1 MKRVVATLMTLI
13 IVLSIFWIFASQAKA
28 VSLPPVGYWKFD
40 EGSGTTAADSSGNG
54 NTGTVNG
61 AQWVEGIE
69 GKALSFDGL
78 DDYVYVPHSSS
89 LDLDGYQM
97 SVEFWMKLGLDWYPG
112 IAHENM
118 CVYDKGDAY
127 TSSLIAVSGALRYNL
142 AYVPVRE
149 TPETTKNGWA
159 SNTWFFIAE
168 VYDDPYIKIYV
179 NGVLDNSEIVSGPIP
194 HSGFNLCIGAHS
206 LRIDQIWFNGTIDEL
221 AIYNYARTPEEIWND
236 YSGGVAPPPVGG
248 KVLPINMPIIKPE
261 LQTPWIWL
269 TAIILSLA
277 VTVVYVKKRKRH
289 TEIIS

>member
-1 MKRVVATLMTLI
+1 MKKVISLIMICLIAVSMFSTLAPRAEAT
-13 IVLSIFWIFASQAKA
+13 
-28 VSLPPVGYWKFD
+28 SLPPVGYWKFD
-40 EGSGTTAADSSGNG
+40 EGSGSVTHDSSGNG
-54 NTGTVNG
+54 NDGTVNG

-127 TSSLIAVSGALRYNL
+127 TSSLIAGSGALRYNL
-142 AYVPVRE
+142 GYVPVRE
-149 TPETTKNGWA
+149 TPETTKNSWA

-179 NGVLDNSEIVSGPIP
+179 NGILDNSEIVSGPIP

-206 LRIDQIWFNGTIDEL
+206 LRIAQIWFNGTIDEL

-236 YSGGVAPPPVGG
+236 YSGGAAPPPPVGG
-248 KVLPINMPIIKPE
+248 KATPINKGFEPE
-261 LQTPWIWL
+261 IQTPWIWL
-269 TAIILSLA
+269 TAIILPLLA
-277 VTVVYVKKRKRH
+277 TVVYVKLGKKKQ
-289 TEIIS
+289 